1 MGHVKQWLNTG
12 QEMESLRGGCVVGW
26 LERWG
31 ERFLKRPQ
39 PDIYQML
46 LLHVG
51 GTDTLRWYSG
61 TNTYWQNV
69 QTVLDCFFNSTERAE
84 MCEELIREPLF
95 HDDPGF
101 EPFLNQ
107 ARAEIRCRDLVMMV
121 KATASIRAS
130 MRSVG

>member
-1 MGHVKQWLNTG
+1 MS
-12 QEMESLRGGCVVGW
+12 SLQGGCVVAW

-51 GTDTLRWYSG
+51 GTDILRRYHG
-61 TNTYWQNV
+61 TDAYWHNV
-69 QTVLDCFFNSTERAE
+69 QTVLDCFFTAAERAE
-84 MCEELIREPLF
+84 MCAELIDEPLF
-95 HDDPGF
+95 LDDLGF
-101 EPFLNQ
+101 QPFLHQ
-107 ARAEIRCRDLVMMV
+107 AKAEIRCRALVQMV
-121 KATASIRAS
+121 EATASIRAS